1 MELTIAEYHDALR
14 AGRTTC
20 ARTVSD
26 YLARIALYNP
36 TLRALITITP
46 HALDDAQRK
55 DRDGLP
61 HPLPPLHGVPVILK
75 DTYAT
80 ACMPTTSGVRALR
93 ALTTKIDAPVV
104 QRLLAAG
111 AILLAKANLH
121 EFSLEGVTL
130 SSLGG
135 QTLNPYDLSRTP
147 GGSSGGTAAALAAN
161 FALVGCGGDTVN
173 SMRSP
178 ASACSVVGLRPS
190 KGRVEGT
197 GIMPVSWTQ
206 DVAGPMA
213 RTVRDVRVLFD
224 VMKNPEEG
232 LSSIPEPVSIPVH
245 IPLPLP
251 LKPPVA
257 DTNTNPV
264 YKIGILTDYFPNETT
279 PDGPIVLQ
287 TITQALH
294 LVTSKTSNRIQFV
307 PLPHQPTWDVA
318 RLRAEADTQA
328 FEFRTAMD
336 EFLNS
341 SIVEYTPHRSL
352 KDVTSSGEFCEEA
365 VTPAFWETQQGQS
378 QQDQKEKCENDKQK
392 DEFTPTS
399 PQYHTRLSIIASLK
413 ESVSSCFD
421 ALDLS
426 AIVYPH
432 QRQLVARVGETV
444 QPGRNGILAALVGW
458 PAVCIPGVPIGL
470 ELMGRFGQD
479 EWILELGEVFEGIV
493 NGRKAPL
500 LEGVGGLCRE

>member
-26 YLARIALYNP
+26 YLSRIALYNP
-36 TLRALITITP
+36 TLHALITINP

-55 DRDGLP
+55 DQEGLP
-61 HPLPPLHGVPVILK
+61 HPLPPPLHGVPIILK

-93 ALTTKIDAPVV
+93 TLTTKTDAPVV

-161 FALVGCGGDTVN
+161 LALAGCGGDTVN

-190 KGRVEGT
+190 KGRVETT

-206 DVAGPMA
+206 DVGGPMA

-224 VMKNPEEG
+224 VMKYPSG
-232 LSSIPEPVSIPVH
+232 SSPIPVPQPEPVSMPVH
-245 IPLPLP
+245 VPLPLP
-251 LKPPVA
+251 SKPPVA
-257 DTNTNPV
+257 DTTTNTV
-264 YKIGILTDYFPNETT
+264 HKIGILTDYFPAEST
-279 PDGPIVLQ
+279 PDGPIILQ

-294 LVTSKTSNRIQFV
+294 LVASKTSNRIQFI

-336 EFLNS
+336 GFLKS

-352 KDVTSSGEFCEEA
+352 KDVTSSGEFCVEA
-365 VTPAFWETQQGQS
+365 VTPAFWQT
-378 QQDQKEKCENDKQK
+378 QQDQNQQDQQEKCENGKQE
-392 DEFTPTS
+392 DEFIPTN
-399 PQYHTRLSIIASLK
+399 PQYHTRLSTIASLK
-413 ESVSSCFD
+413 DSVSSCFD
-421 ALDLS
+421 NLDLT

-479 EWILELGEVFEGIV
+479 ERILELAEVFEGIV

-500 LEGVGGLCRE
+500 LEGVGR